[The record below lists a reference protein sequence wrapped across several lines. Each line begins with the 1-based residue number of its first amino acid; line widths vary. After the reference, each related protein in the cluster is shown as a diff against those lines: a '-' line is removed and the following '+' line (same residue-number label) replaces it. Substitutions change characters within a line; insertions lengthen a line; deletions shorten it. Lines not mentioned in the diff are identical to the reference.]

1 MTIQKKKCILVLA
14 ANPQSTDLTE
24 LEREAKIVA
33 TQLVD
38 CEHGEDYQICIEQG
52 MRIAEGVR

>member
-1 MTIQKKKCILVLA
+1 MTTQKKKCILVLA

-24 LEREAKIVA
+24 LEREAKIIA
-33 TQLVD
+33 TQLAD
-38 CEHGEDYQICIEQG
+38 CEHGEDYEIRTEQR